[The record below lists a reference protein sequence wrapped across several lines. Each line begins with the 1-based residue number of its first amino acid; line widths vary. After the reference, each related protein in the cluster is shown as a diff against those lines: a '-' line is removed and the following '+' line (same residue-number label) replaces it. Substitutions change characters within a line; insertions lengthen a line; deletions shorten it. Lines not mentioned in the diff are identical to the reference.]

1 MFAQK
6 DVGRRIPLV
15 RSRHSTSSS
24 QMSLWKTLAL
34 VPGLSSGPSPGS
46 VQIASLET
54 DLAIHRELVAQAEA
68 NAARARDNLSF
79 AEVMEVELR
88 ERIRRAEAA
97 VLLTR

>member
-1 MFAQK
+1 
-6 DVGRRIPLV
+6 
-15 RSRHSTSSS
+15 
-24 QMSLWKTLAL
+24 MSLWKTLAL

>member
-1 MFAQK
+1 
-6 DVGRRIPLV
+6 
-15 RSRHSTSSS
+15 
-24 QMSLWKTLAL
+24 MSLWKTLAL

-46 VQIASLET
+46 VHIASLET

-97 VLLTR
+97 VLLTRLWFKLKKTSPCARGT